1 MAKNTKIQKY
11 IPTEWSCIYA
21 GDIFTFIRTY
31 AFSRDN
37 LVIGMAGGDLIGNIH
52 YGDIHSTYNSPII
65 SLDNIPVPLVKEA
78 TFNPSKEDLLIN
90 GDLVMADASEDY
102 EGVGVTVL
110 INGLKNKKVV
120 GGLHTFVLRDKKTV
134 TNEYYRQYLFRNP
147 NVRNKLQKVANG
159 VSVYGISKTEVSKI
173 LLPIPPLPEQNRIV
187 LVLETWDKAIEKL
200 TKKIELKKNI
210 KKGLMQRL
218 LTGELRLAGFSDKW
232 KTFKLG
238 KIGETYTGIT
248 GKDKNDFGFGVPFIS
263 YMNIYSN
270 WSINTKINDL
280 VNIKEG
286 DNQNK
291 ANYGDIFFTTSS
303 ETPHE
308 VGISSV
314 LLDKSVTTLYL
325 NSFCFGFRLD
335 NLETLTPEFAQ
346 YYFRGQAFR
355 KKMTRLAQGASRFNL
370 SKKYFLDTAIEI
382 PSGAKEQAAI
392 INILASSSKEIKL
405 LEQKLKYLK
414 EQKNYLLNNLITGA
428 IRTPENLLIK

>member
-200 TKKIELKKNI
+200 AKKIEFKKNI

-218 LTGELRLAGFSDKW
+218 LTGGLRLPGFSDKW
-232 KTFKLG
+232 VTVRLGDVSDFVNGFTFKSSTYCDNGIYKVITIVNVQDGFMFINEPKLINELPSNISKEQILEKGDILISMTGNVGRVCIVNTDNCLLNQRVG
-238 KIGETYTGIT
+238 KIVPKDINKDLLYLFLNDRRFLNKMIDGAQGGAQDNLSTG
-248 GKDKNDFGFGVPFIS
+248 D
-263 YMNIYSN
+263 
-270 WSINTKINDL
+270 
-280 VNIKEG
+280 IKE
-286 DNQNK
+286 
-291 ANYGDIFFTTSS
+291 YIFDI
-303 ETPHE
+303 P
-308 VGISSV
+308 
-314 LLDKSVTTLYL
+314 KSK
-325 NSFCFGFRLD
+325 
-335 NLETLTPEFAQ
+335 E
-346 YYFRGQAFR
+346 
-355 KKMTRLAQGASRFNL
+355 
-370 SKKYFLDTAIEI
+370 
-382 PSGAKEQAAI
+382 EQAAI
-392 INILASSSKEIKL
+392 ANILMVANKEIEAC
-405 LEQKLKYLK
+405 EQKLKYLK
-414 EQKNYLLNNLITGA
+414 NQKTYLLNNLITGA
-428 IRTPENLLIK
+428 IRTPETMKIKS

>member
-1 MAKNTKIQKY
+1 MKNIQVQKNIPSDWQQVKLGAVCDISAGGTPSTSKEEYWRDGDISWANSAEINKKNIYHTKNFITKKGLNNSSAKIIPVNSVLIALAGQGSTRGKVAVNKIPLATNQSVAFFITKNDIDYRFLRSNLERRYQELRA
-11 IPTEWSCIYA
+11 ISA
-21 GDIFTFIRTY
+21 GD
-31 AFSRDN
+31 
-37 LVIGMAGGDLIGNIH
+37 GGR
-52 YGDIHSTYNSPII
+52 
-65 SLDNIPVPLVKEA
+65 
-78 TFNPSKEDLLIN
+78 
-90 GDLVMADASEDY
+90 
-102 EGVGVTVL
+102 
-110 INGLKNKKVV
+110 
-120 GGLHTFVLRDKKTV
+120 GGLNLQILKSLKI
-134 TNEYYRQYLFRNP
+134 
-147 NVRNKLQKVANG
+147 KLPL
-159 VSVYGISKTEVSKI
+159 IS
-173 LLPIPPLPEQNRIV
+173 EQNRIV

>member
-1 MAKNTKIQKY
+1 MKNNKVQNN
-11 IPTEWSCIYA
+11 IPIGWQQIKL
-21 GDIFTFIRTY
+21 GDIL
-31 AFSRDN
+31 S
-37 LVIGMAGGDLIGNIH
+37 VGGGKDYKHLECG
-52 YGDIHSTYNSPII
+52 
-65 SLDNIPVPLVKEA
+65 NIPVFGTGGYMLSVNKALCSGETVFIGRKGTIDKPFYFKGDFWTVDTLFYTYKFKNTTAKYVNNIFQKIDWKTYNEA
-78 TFNPSKEDLLIN
+78 SGVPSL
-90 GDLVMADASEDY
+90 
-102 EGVGVTVL
+102 
-110 INGLKNKKVV
+110 
-120 GGLHTFVLRDKKTV
+120 
-134 TNEYYRQYLFRNP
+134 
-147 NVRNKLQKVANG
+147 
-159 VSVYGISKTEVSKI
+159 SKTIIERIKFN
-173 LLPIPPLPEQNRIV
+173 IPPLSEQNRIV
-187 LVLETWDKAIEKL
+187 SVLETWDKAIEKL
-200 TKKIELKKNI
+200 AKKIEFKKNI

-218 LTGELRLAGFSDKW
+218 LTGKIRLTGFSDNW

-238 KIGETYTGIT
+238 KIGETYAGIT

-270 WSINTKINDL
+270 WSVNTKINDL
-280 VNIKEG
+280 VNIKES

-314 LLDKSVTTLYL
+314 LLDKSVATLYL

-346 YYFRGQAFR
+346 YYFRGQEFR

-382 PSGAKEQAAI
+382 PSSAKEQTAI

-405 LEQKLKYLK
+405 LEQKLKQLK

-428 IRTPENLLIK
+428 IRTPETMKIKS